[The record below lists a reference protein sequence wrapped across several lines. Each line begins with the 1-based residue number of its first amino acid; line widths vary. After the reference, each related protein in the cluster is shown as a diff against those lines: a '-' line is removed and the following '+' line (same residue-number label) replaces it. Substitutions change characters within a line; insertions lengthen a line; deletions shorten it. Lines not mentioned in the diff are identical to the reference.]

1 MLSRSNCFL
10 KREDREFHLNSITII
25 AEINYN
31 ITSLIDVLGLVQG
44 LFLGI
49 ILIVESRKQKPTLI
63 LGFFLI
69 AYSIELLNSI
79 LDDLGMLE
87 HYPQLL
93 FLPIDFFYL
102 TIPLFYIYINYITG
116 IHLSRNKIF
125 KILFPGIFEFLFFLV
140 LCLLPVNLKSAID
153 TSTLGEI
160 TIGLFIFC
168 SFPYSIYYVIKSI
181 RHINKAKIELE
192 NTYSNTE
199 GKLLNW
205 AKGVL
210 VFILTFNSLW
220 FIEIFQDDDFFDTYT
235 YPIMAAINVVFIFW
249 AGISG
254 LRQSKIFGSESR
266 LLHFNES
273 QDDIQDI
280 SSEKTLRSNLDYD
293 RLVTLMVNDKLY
305 KEPNLSLIDVAK
317 LLQMPARSLSK
328 IINEN
333 SSKNFNQFVNYY
345 RVEEAKKLLKDSNY
359 NNLTILGIAYDAGF
373 SSKASFYSVFKKF
386 TKNTPNTFKTSG

>member
-1 MLSRSNCFL
+1 M
-10 KREDREFHLNSITII
+10 D
-25 AEINYN
+25 INYN
-31 ITSLIDVLGLVQG
+31 ITSLIDILGLVQG
-44 LFLGI
+44 VFLGI

-69 AYSIELLNSI
+69 AYSIELLNAI
-79 LDDLGMLE
+79 LEDLGILE
-87 HYPQLL
+87 QFPQLL
-93 FLPIDFFYL
+93 FLPIDFLYL

-116 IHLSRNKIF
+116 IKLSKKRVL

-140 LCLLPVNLKSAID
+140 LCLLPVHLKTTINDSII
-153 TSTLGEI
+153 GEI
-160 TIGLFIFC
+160 TIGLFMLF

-192 NTYSNTE
+192 NVYSNTE

-205 AKGVL
+205 GKGVL

-220 FIEIFQDDDFFDTYT
+220 FIEIFQDEDFFDTYT

-254 LRQSKIFGSESR
+254 LRQSKIFGSDNPVQNLDDNDYSTEDISDGKNIVPNEDYNR
-266 LLHFNES
+266 LL
-273 QDDIQDI
+273 
-280 SSEKTLRSNLDYD
+280 
-293 RLVTLMVNDKLY
+293 TLMTQDKLY

-317 LLQMPARSLSK
+317 LLQMSPRNLSK
-328 IINEN
+328 TINEN
-333 SSKNFNQFVNYY
+333 ASKNFNQFVNYY

-359 NNLTILGIAYDAGF
+359 NNLTMLGIAYDSGF

-386 TKNTPNTFKTSG
+386 TQNTPNAFKIKE